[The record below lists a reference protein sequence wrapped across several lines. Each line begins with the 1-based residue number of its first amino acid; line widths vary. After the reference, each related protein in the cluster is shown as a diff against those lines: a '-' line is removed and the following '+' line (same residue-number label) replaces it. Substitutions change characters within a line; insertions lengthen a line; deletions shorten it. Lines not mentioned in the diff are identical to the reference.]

1 MRLALASLIVLGG
14 FTEAAFAQDMAAPA
28 PAAPAPVAQPPAA
41 AAPATTPSTMA
52 PSMMAPTPAPVEA
65 APAPPPAAPVAPPAP
80 PAAPTDP
87 AAIAIIAAIDSVC
100 VRAVDGG
107 DLNKLT
113 KAAGFH
119 KSGDTGYVMKGKG
132 FQITILPPGSNPSQC
147 HLDIIHPVYTEG
159 TAAPIVVALNN
170 WAGVTRGYSLY
181 RNDKSPAGSPE
192 ELTTRSWEHDDG
204 PKHEALVITTFRK
217 ADGSP
222 AKGNADTS
230 TVIYSVTKTAG

>member
-14 FTEAAFAQDMAAPA
+14 FTEAAFAQDMSAPA
-28 PAAPAPVAQPPAA
+28 PAAPAPMAAPPAA
-41 AAPATTPSTMA
+41 SAPTAPAPM
-52 PSMMAPTPAPVEA
+52 PAPAEA
-65 APAPPPAAPVAPPAP
+65 APAAPPPP

-87 AAIAIIAAIDSVC
+87 AAIAIVGAIDSVC
-100 VRAVDGG
+100 VPAVDGG

-132 FQITILPPGSNPSQC
+132 FQITILPPGSNPGQC
-147 HLDIIHPVYTEG
+147 HLDIIHPVYPEG